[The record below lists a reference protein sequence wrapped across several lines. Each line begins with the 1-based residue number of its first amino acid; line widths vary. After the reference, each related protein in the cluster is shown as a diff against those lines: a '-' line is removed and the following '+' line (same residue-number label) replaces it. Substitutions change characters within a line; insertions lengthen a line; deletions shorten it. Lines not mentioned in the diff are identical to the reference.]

1 MPSGGALYLA
11 VAVALNAIF
20 LNFAFRVWRTEAGP
34 AQDKAAKGLF
44 AYSIL
49 YLFLVF
55 SLLLA
60 EKMLGLEGIGA
71 LALYWS
77 LAQMTEEND
86 EGRRHEIET
95 PHWTEEQLKKR
106 RQRNLAIAWTLAGL
120 IALFFV
126 VTIVKLGGNVANR
139 PI

>member
-1 MPSGGALYLA
+1 
-11 VAVALNAIF
+11 
-20 LNFAFRVWRTEAGP
+20 
-34 AQDKAAKGLF
+34 
-44 AYSIL
+44 
-49 YLFLVF
+49 
-55 SLLLA
+55 
-60 EKMLGLEGIGA
+60 
-71 LALYWS
+71 
-77 LAQMTEEND
+77 MTEEND

-126 VTIVKLGGNVANR
+126 VTIVKLRGNVANR